1 MTEFDELLK
10 QKVEQTDY
18 PYRHTAWRHF
28 LRRSGLHTVLTGGQ
42 IAAVSLA
49 GVAVAA
55 LVTWGVVRHN
65 ASSPTPAEPAPAEV
79 AIVIT
84 DSNAV
89 SEDTLPITVGVPEP
103 MPSQPAVTSTPKA
116 TSPSAREEAPQPAA
130 RTSIKPHTDKKP
142 EPIHGRPVIINVD
155 TITELFPTD
164 EQIRKGHSNII
175 VE

>member
-28 LRRSGLHTVLTGGQ
+28 LRRSGLHTALTGGQ
-42 IAAVSLA
+42 IAAVSLT

-55 LVTWGVVRHN
+55 LVTWGVVRHV
-65 ASSPTPAEPAPAEV
+65 ASSPTPAEPAPAE
-79 AIVIT
+79 IVVIPT
-84 DSNAV
+84 DSIVV
-89 SEDTLPITVGVPEP
+89 SEDTLPTTVDVPASP
-103 MPSQPAVTSTPKA
+103 QPQPAVARTPKA
-116 TSPSAREEAPQPAA
+116 SDSPAMENVPQPAA
-130 RTSIKPHTDKKP
+130 RPTTKQNTDKKP
-142 EPIHGRPVIINVD
+142 EPIYGRPVRINVD

>member
-42 IAAVSLA
+42 IAAVSLTGA
-49 GVAVAA
+49 AVAT
-55 LVTWGVVRHN
+55 LVTWGVVRHT

-79 AIVIT
+79 AVVT
-84 DSNAV
+84 ADSNAV
-89 SEDTLPITVGVPEP
+89 AEDTLPITVGVPEP

-116 TSPSAREEAPQPAA
+116 TSPSAREDAPQPAV
-130 RTSIKPHTDKKP
+130 RPTTKPITDKKP

>member
-28 LRRSGLHTVLTGGQ
+28 LRRSGLHTALTGGQ
-42 IAAVSLA
+42 IAAISLT

-55 LVTWGVVRHN
+55 LVTWGVVRHV

-79 AIVIT
+79 AVVIT

-89 SEDTLPITVGVPEP
+89 SEDTLPTTVDVPASP
-103 MPSQPAVTSTPKA
+103 QLQPAVARTPQN
-116 TSPSAREEAPQPAA
+116 TTPSVMEEAPQPAA
-130 RTSIKPHTDKKP
+130 RTSTKPHTDKKP